1 MAKAKAKGA
10 VTKDGEWQGDQFV
23 KQTEALTRN

>member
-1 MAKAKAKGA
+1 MAAAKAKGT